1 LITPAATLYA
11 LYVEPGTEL
20 AFQAEFTERN
30 SGLPCKAL
38 IPQYVKLNRKAGSFY
53 EARYPLFKGLVFLD
67 YAGED
72 DLSAKPFIAKLRAE
86 GKLKGV
92 IRLDERD
99 EATVRHFL
107 EGEGVVPVV
116 PVYADPARGWK
127 ITVCE
132 GPLRGFENCIYK
144 VYPRKKEIFFLLK
157 LMGQVYKIALSYSE
171 ERGQDFRLMTGELHE
186 AGYYDMNKDEAGTK
200 YLASPTVTGLDA
212 GAFWEHE
219 FGLAASSRDFLGR
232 HVRRAAFRDGSASAW
247 DVDHIF
253 PAGLADNVDNWQI
266 VNVETKREKEAGGP
280 NPVFIAG
287 KVKYQAKQTARLKAS
302 DKVMPYPYKKN
313 GKKYAII
320 IAHDQNNIPE

>member
-1 LITPAATLYA
+1 
-11 LYVEPGTEL
+11 VEPGTES

-30 SGLPCKAL
+30 PGLPCKAL
-38 IPQYVKLNRKAGSFY
+38 VPQYVKLNWKAGAFY
-53 EARYPLFKGLVFLD
+53 EAQYPLFKGLVFLD

-86 GKLKGV
+86 GKLKGI

-99 EATVRHFL
+99 ADMVRHFL
-107 EGEGVVPVV
+107 EGEGLIPVI

-127 ITVCE
+127 ITICE
-132 GPLRGFENCIYK
+132 GPLKGFEDCIYK

-157 LMGQVYKIALSYSE
+157 LLGQVYKTAFSYRE
-171 ERGQDFRLMTGELHE
+171 EQGQDFKLMTKELHE
-186 AGYYDMNKDEAGTK
+186 AGYYDMNRDGAGTK
-200 YLASPTVTGLDA
+200 YHAPPAVKGLDA

-219 FGLAASSRDFLGR
+219 FGLAASSKDFLGR
-232 HVRRAAFRDGSASAW
+232 PVKRTAFRDGSPTAW
-247 DVDHIF
+247 DVDPIF
-253 PAGLADNVDNWQI
+253 PLGLADNVDNWQI

-287 KVKYQAKQTARLKAS
+287 RVKYQAKQTARLKPS
-302 DKVMPYPYKKN
+302 DKVMPYPYQKN

-320 IAHDQNNIPE
+320 IAHDQNNIELTNREKQ